1 MTRLRAFFNLLK
13 RFAAFEM
20 RNRGGSDSMRFSTS
34 SVVFVDIRLAACGRR
49 RRGRASMP
57 ESHTDYWAR
66 RASEHA
72 RLAVI
77 ASHRAA
83 VAAHNALAQAY
94 RERANMMKEAS

>member
-1 MTRLRAFFNLLK
+1 
-13 RFAAFEM
+13 
-20 RNRGGSDSMRFSTS
+20 
-34 SVVFVDIRLAACGRR
+34 
-49 RRGRASMP
+49 MP

-94 RERANMMKEAS
+94 RDRANMMKEAS